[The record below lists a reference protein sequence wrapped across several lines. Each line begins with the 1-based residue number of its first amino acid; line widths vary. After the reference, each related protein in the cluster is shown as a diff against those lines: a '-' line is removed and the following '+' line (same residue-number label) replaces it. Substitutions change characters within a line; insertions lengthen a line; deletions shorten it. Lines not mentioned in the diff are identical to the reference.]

1 MKKKYHQLSI
11 NETLKTLNAT
21 SAGLPATEVEKRL
34 AQFGKNVL
42 AAQKNASLI
51 EKFFNQFKNLM
62 IIILLVAAVIA
73 LFAGDLS
80 DAIIIF
86 LVVVLNAVFGVFQEA
101 KAENAINAL
110 KKMTTPS
117 SRVKRNGK
125 IMIVKSSELV
135 PGDIVLLE
143 AGEIVPADLRLLET
157 SNLKIEEAALTGE
170 SVPVDKSAA
179 ALTEAELPL
188 GDRYNLAYM
197 NTNITY
203 GTAEGIVIATG
214 MQTEVGKIA
223 AMLNQTKSAV
233 TPLQKNI
240 THLSKLLSI
249 LVLSIAALVFI
260 IGIALNRSTI
270 LNMLLTSISLAV
282 AAIPEGLPAI
292 VTITLALGTQVMA
305 KKKALIRKLPAVES
319 LGATQIIASDKT
331 GTLTQNKM
339 SVEKIYRN
347 QQLVSAKDYTVQ
359 ANDPLIQAMILAND
373 SQQTEQGLSG
383 DPTETA
389 LIQFNLEQNFA
400 VSDLKKTFRRQASI
414 PFDSER
420 KLMSVVTQ
428 DPQATEQLL
437 FTKGALDEL
446 LQRSTQIL
454 DDGQIRSLTAADQQ
468 KILAANHQ
476 LATQALRVLAF
487 AYTPFNLKKVQ
498 PLSSATAEQ
507 ELIFVGMVGMIDPQ
521 RPEVKQAIA
530 EAKSAGIR
538 TLMITGD
545 HRDTATAIAQR
556 LEIIDPA
563 DKDGVI
569 TGHEL
574 DQLPAAELDKRIEQ
588 WSVYARVAPEH
599 KVKIV
604 KAWQKKGKVVA
615 MTGDGVN
622 DAPAL
627 KTADIG
633 VGMGITGTEVAKN
646 ASDMILSDDN
656 FATII
661 AAVRE
666 GRRVFANIQ
675 KSIQY
680 LLSANL
686 GEVLTLFLMT
696 MLGWDIFAPAQILWI
711 NLVTDTFPAI
721 ALGVEKAE
729 GDIMK
734 RAPRESKATFFSDG
748 VMSSILY
755 QGLLEGGLTLGV
767 YWIAILFPF
776 HHSAALIHADALTMA
791 FATLGLIQLLHAF
804 NSKSLHGT
812 IFTKTLFNNRTF
824 NWSIVLASILMFAT
838 ILVPAFNA
846 TFKVTTLV
854 WQQWLVVL
862 IGGALMLV
870 IVELVK
876 LGYRAAAKNK

>member
-1 MKKKYHQLSI
+1 MAKKYHQLTVKEALAVLASTSSGLTPI
-11 NETLKTLNAT
+11 EVNKRLTKFGSNTLNT
-21 SAGLPATEVEKRL
+21 
-34 AQFGKNVL
+34 
-42 AAQKNASLI
+42 QKNASLL

-62 IIILLVAAVIA
+62 IIILLIAAIIA

-86 LVVVLNAVFGVFQEA
+86 LVVILNAVFGVFQEA

-110 KKMTTPS
+110 KKMTTTT
-117 SRVKRNGK
+117 SRVKRAGK
-125 IMIVKSSELV
+125 IMIIKSADLV

-143 AGEIVPADLRLLET
+143 AGEIIPADLRLLKT
-157 SNLKIEEAALTGE
+157 NNLKIEEAALTGE
-170 SVPVDKSAA
+170 SVPVEKSAA
-179 ALTEAELPL
+179 VLTASELPL
-188 GDRYNLAYM
+188 GDRHNLAYM
-197 NTNITY
+197 NTNVTY
-203 GTAEGIVIATG
+203 GTAEGVVIAIG

-223 AMLNQTKSAV
+223 TMLNKAESAT

-249 LVLSIAALVFI
+249 LILVIAALVFI
-260 IGIALNRSTI
+260 IGIALHRSSV

-347 QQLVSAKDYTVQ
+347 LKLSTV
-359 ANDPLIQAMILAND
+359 ATYSTNLNDPLVQAMVLAND

-389 LIQFNLEQNFA
+389 LIQFALDQNLNVA
-400 VSDLKKTFRRQASI
+400 KLKQDFSRQASI

-420 KLMSVVTQ
+420 KLMSAVTNIPNSTKKQ
-428 DPQATEQLL
+428 L

-446 LQRSTQIL
+446 LQRSSKIL
-454 DDGQIRSLTAADQQ
+454 DNNQVRELTIAD
-468 KILAANHQ
+468 KKTILAANHQ

-487 AYTPFNLKKVQ
+487 AYAPFNQ
-498 PLSSATAEQ
+498 PATTDISSQSAERD
-507 ELIFVGMVGMIDPQ
+507 LIFIGMVGMIDPQ

-556 LEIIDPA
+556 LEIIQPA
-563 DKDGVI
+563 DQAGVI

-574 DQLPAAELDKRIEQ
+574 DQLPTAELEKHIEQ

-604 KAWQKKGKVVA
+604 KAWQKKGKIVA

-646 ASDMILSDDN
+646 ASDIILSDDN

-675 KSIQY
+675 KSLQY

-729 GDIMK
+729 ADIMK
-734 RAPRESKATFFSDG
+734 RTPRGSKATFFSDG

-767 YWIAILFPF
+767 YWLALTFPF
-776 HHSAALIHADALTMA
+776 HHSSSLIHADALTMA

-812 IFTKTLFNNRTF
+812 IFTSKLFNNRTF
-824 NWSIVLASILMFAT
+824 NWSIILASVLMFAT
-838 ILVPAFNA
+838 ILIPAFND
-846 TFKVTTLV
+846 TFKVTGLA

-862 IGGALMLV
+862 IGGSLMLV

-876 LGYRAAAKNK
+876 LIQRILKK